1 MQCRSHHPRSEFSGG
16 IAQTVHIMVKHSHH
30 RARARCRTGSRTRR
44 YIRPYYRHLTRH
56 YPRHAAK
63 QYTLAMRSVGK
74 QRRSTR
80 HRSPTVNLSQYIR
93 KRSVTAVILYQ
104 VYRHCYHIAVKQR
117 PHRRCRLTAQRKK
130 RQQQRPAAQ
139 PPYISHLQ
147 RRQMHHYIA
156 PERLITAA
164 DLHTRAAVLVVR
176 IMYRIRGML
185 LHPHREPLLHKHLRT
200 LRREGKPTLG
210 RIIAFRKSYGKQ
222 SPSRPYGNRLL
233 HRRCGVF

>member
-1 MQCRSHHPRSEFSGG
+1 MRQVKDYHTAFHLRHNLTTEIRHRSHPRVHHHISRTQRILQHPRMQCRSHHPRSEFSGG

-130 RQQQRPAAQ
+130 SGPILHFSDSAISVRRISATSSGARCTT
-139 PPYISHLQ
+139 ISHPNASSRLQ
-147 RRQMHHYIA
+147 TFTPA
-156 PERLITAA
+156 
-164 DLHTRAAVLVVR
+164 
-176 IMYRIRGML
+176 
-185 LHPHREPLLHKHLRT
+185 LRYW
-200 LRREGKPTLG
+200 L
-210 RIIAFRKSYGKQ
+210 S
-222 SPSRPYGNRLL
+222 
-233 HRRCGVF
+233 V